1 MSVIIHGLDM
11 PKSCDECFFCDDW
24 AKCQL
29 LNLNN
34 IFDYCKDG
42 IERPAKCPLVPL
54 PEGHGELIDKQAFI
68 ADIAG
73 FIKRMSNVGV
83 LVDGETM
90 WGKLLDALANAK
102 TIVPAEGGNADGN

>member
-1 MSVIIHGLDM
+1 MADVLIRGMEM
-11 PKSCDECFFCDDW
+11 PENCGNCFFCDDW

-54 PEGHGELIDKQAFI
+54 PERHGRLIDADAFLAAMRPLCKEDAQAACTLETAKQLIYLAI
-68 ADIAG
+68 SSAPTVIPVEG
-73 FIKRMSNVGV
+73 
-83 LVDGETM
+83 DGE
-90 WGKLLDALANAK
+90 
-102 TIVPAEGGNADGN
+102 E

>member
-1 MSVIIHGLDM
+1 MADIVIRGMDM
-11 PKSCDECFFCDDW
+11 PEDGCFRCWMDNYCF
-24 AKCQL
+24 KMGYGKFG
-29 LNLNN
+29 NN
-34 IFDYCKDG
+34 G
-42 IERPAKCPLVPL
+42 ACPLFPL